1 MDGDVE
7 PAVRRRMEAQRRRDT
22 LPELALRHA
31 LHAAGYRY
39 RVDFKVPGSSRR
51 TMDIAFT
58 RQRIAVFVDGCFWHG
73 CPQHFTV
80 PKTRPDFW
88 TTKIAGN
95 RQRDQETTQML
106 AAAGWTVVRY
116 WEHQTSSAMF
126 ADLVGWLTGYQR
138 GAGWAGRSV
147 R

>member
-1 MDGDVE
+1 M
-7 PAVRRRMEAQRRRDT
+7 RRRMKAQRRRDT
-22 LPELALRHA
+22 LPELSLRQA

-39 RVDFKVPGSSRR
+39 RVNFKVPSSGRR
-51 TMDIAFT
+51 TIDIAFT

-88 TTKIAGN
+88 TTKIADN
-95 RQRDQETTQML
+95 RRRDQETTRIL

-126 ADLVGWLTGYQR
+126 GDLVDHLPKYRCPGGIS
-138 GAGWAGRSV
+138 RSAPV